1 MIARVAAVLSSSRDW
16 KENVLQFAPD
26 NSQQDNKTLQVTN
39 TSRTKLGKHIIL
51 ILPGDEG
58 GAVQAEYHLC

>member
-39 TSRTKLGKHIIL
+39 TSRTKLGKTYYL
-51 ILPGDEG
+51 NF
-58 GAVQAEYHLC
+58 AR